1 MTYVQTSMRPNP
13 AGAPQETV
21 ADALRHCANALL
33 SAAGYADEVGAR
45 EVSMTPDEARSFAG
59 ALLVA
64 AEMVD
69 DRDGSDA

>member
-1 MTYVQTSMRPNP
+1 MSIIPNP

-21 ADALRHCANALL
+21 ADALRQCANALL
-33 SAAGYADEVGAR
+33 SAAGFADEVGAH

-69 DRDGSDA
+69 DIDEAGA